1 MTAKPPATRQ
11 ADLEARKK
19 AAGLVRVCVW
29 AHPDDAEAI
38 RTAAAKVVNRR
49 AKHPLRLDG
58 PIDKKQ
64 KT

>member
-29 AHPDDAEAI
+29 ARPEDAPAI
-38 RTAAAKVVNRR
+38 RLHAAKVLKKS
-49 AKHPLRLDG
+49 AKAAAVLDR